1 MSKPPLFF
9 IVIIG
14 LIIVAASF
22 RFMQQRR
29 EKADNDMAPL
39 QQKLVVV
46 SNKREKPINDRR
58 SRQQEVTPAGTS
70 MRYEAS
76 FKPQSGGMEQTFRL
90 DAQQY
95 HALTVGDKGT
105 LSYKGVDFNSA
116 SCIPCIS
123 TVKISATLT
132 KIFSGRGKGCTRL
145 RIKNP
150 QTQSINKRPILI
162 SITFS
167 LCFALIQP
175 ISHLTRHF
183 FPM

>member
-1 MSKPPLFF
+1 
-9 IVIIG
+9 
-14 LIIVAASF
+14 

-105 LSYKGVDFNSA
+105 LSYKG
-116 SCIPCIS
+116 
-123 TVKISATLT
+123 
-132 KIFSGRGKGCTRL
+132 TRFVSFVGE
-145 RIKNP
+145 
-150 QTQSINKRPILI
+150 Q
-162 SITFS
+162 
-167 LCFALIQP
+167 
-175 ISHLTRHF
+175 
-183 FPM
+183 

>member
-14 LIIVAASF
+14 LIVVAASF

-58 SRQQEVTPAGTS
+58 SRQQEVTPAGI
-70 MRYEAS
+70 RYEAS

-105 LSYKGVDFNSA
+105 LSYKG
-116 SCIPCIS
+116 
-123 TVKISATLT
+123 
-132 KIFSGRGKGCTRL
+132 TRFVSFVGE
-145 RIKNP
+145 
-150 QTQSINKRPILI
+150 Q
-162 SITFS
+162 
-167 LCFALIQP
+167 
-175 ISHLTRHF
+175 
-183 FPM
+183 

>member
-22 RFMQQRR
+22 RFMQRR

-105 LSYKGVDFNSA
+105 LSYKG
-116 SCIPCIS
+116 
-123 TVKISATLT
+123 
-132 KIFSGRGKGCTRL
+132 TRFVSFVGE
-145 RIKNP
+145 
-150 QTQSINKRPILI
+150 Q
-162 SITFS
+162 
-167 LCFALIQP
+167 
-175 ISHLTRHF
+175 
-183 FPM
+183 